1 MSRADELGAGARFRY
16 DMMNNVTRFV
26 FDEPDG
32 SVVVK
37 EYRPEY
43 PNDLIRVADPH
54 PKGLWTYTAREQS
67 IRAGLRDSDD
77 VARDL
82 IRLFEDESVP
92 KRYLG
97 AELFGAT
104 VKYEDQTLDVEINVF
119 DRKLVRVSQ
128 RVKKFASEHAISRAK
143 QRYNLILDAE
153 TAEAMVNLMKAGQ
166 YVPTEGA
173 RGDRIRAELT
183 YDTEVFTVVYAP
195 ETEMIIT
202 ITPTGAYDESLA

>member
-16 DMMNNVTRFV
+16 DMLNGISRFV

-32 SVVVK
+32 SVVVR

-43 PNDLIRVADPH
+43 PNDLIRVGDPH
-54 PKGLWTYTAREQS
+54 PKGLWTYTARDHA
-67 IRAGLRDSDD
+67 IRAGLRDAD
-77 VARDL
+77 VVATDL
-82 IRLFEDESVP
+82 IRLFENESIP

-97 AELFGAT
+97 NSLFGAT
-104 VKYEDQTLDVEINVF
+104 VQYEGQTLDVEVNVF

-128 RVKKFASEHAISRAK
+128 RVKKFASDHAIERAK

-153 TAEAMVNLMKAGQ
+153 TAEAMVEMMKTGQ
-166 YVPTEGA
+166 YVATEGA
-173 RGDRIRAELT
+173 HGGRIRAELT